1 MPSAASSMAATWCGT
16 SSFAVKPGDILCL
29 LGPSGCGKS
38 TVLRTIAG
46 IERQAAGRIVADGQV
61 LSDGMLHL
69 PPERRGIGLIFQD
82 FALFPHL
89 SVGQK
94 RGLRPQREPFRG
106 AGSGST
112 RFWRA
117 SI

>member
-1 MPSAASSMAATWCGT
+1 MPTTPRLEVDRPPLPVRWPRGRARRLLFGG
-16 SSFAVKPGDILCL
+16 PGDILCL

-46 IERQAAGRIVADGQV
+46 IERQAGGRVLADGEV
-61 LSDGMLHL
+61 LSDDTLHL

-89 SVGQK
+89 SVGQNVAF
-94 RGLRPQREPFRG
+94 GVT
-106 AGSGST
+106 GSAPRSPSG
-112 RFWRA
+112 
-117 SI
+117 